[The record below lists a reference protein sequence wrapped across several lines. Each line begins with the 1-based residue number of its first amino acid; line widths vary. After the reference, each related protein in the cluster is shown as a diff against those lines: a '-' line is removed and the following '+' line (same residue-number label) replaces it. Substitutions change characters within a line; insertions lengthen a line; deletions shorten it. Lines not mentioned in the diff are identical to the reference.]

1 MKMNVAIIKNVKA
14 FAVVAVLVLAV
25 TACSNG
31 GPAEKYQAALIKI
44 NPAWKIYEVQKNGE
58 NTIIRVEASDVV
70 PFAEAKKALE
80 ALQSTD
86 PKLAGYVEF
95 YNKEV
100 GMVLRKLEIIPAT

>member
-1 MKMNVAIIKNVKA
+1 MKMILKNVKMLSAVTMLALA
-14 FAVVAVLVLAV
+14 FA
-25 TACSNG
+25 ACSNG
-31 GPAEKYQAALIKI
+31 GPMETYQTALNKI
-44 NPAWKIYEVQKNGE
+44 NPSWKVYEVQKVGE
-58 NTIIRVEASDVV
+58 STVIRVEAADVV

-100 GMVLRKLEIIPAT
+100 GMVLRKLEIVPAT